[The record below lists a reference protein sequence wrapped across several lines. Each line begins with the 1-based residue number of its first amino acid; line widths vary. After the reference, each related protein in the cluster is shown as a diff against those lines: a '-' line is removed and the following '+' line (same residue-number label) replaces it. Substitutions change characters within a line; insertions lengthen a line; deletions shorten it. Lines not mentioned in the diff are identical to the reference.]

1 MAKTR
6 RSRGSRKSHR
16 KGSRK
21 AHGTRKHRGG
31 ASGQRKASSRKA
43 SDWAQ
48 AVKRVH
54 QELKRKNANASL
66 GDAMKEAS
74 RRKKNGSL

>member
-6 RSRGSRKSHR
+6 KASR

-21 AHGTRKHRGG
+21 ASRKGT
-31 ASGQRKASSRKA
+31 RKASS
-43 SDWAQ
+43 WAQ
-48 AVKRVH
+48 SVKRVYA
-54 QELKRKNANASL
+54 ELKRKDRNASL

-74 RRKKNGSL
+74 RRRKSGNL